1 MIVDGHDVCNKNHHH
16 CLLQIPKRLLHI
28 LMFSFFSLVL
38 FIENHEEFE
47 TKVLMALISNLQIFY
62 IILLAELYACIS
74 FLLVVVESYQEII
87 QVYAIDDKPTAENKK
102 KKPLN
107 QAKLGFLRNLSLLV
121 KILK

>member
-1 MIVDGHDVCNKNHHH
+1 MY
-16 CLLQIPKRLLHI
+16 
-28 LMFSFFSLVL
+28 SFFSLVL